1 MCLLVLLAGWIL
13 QANQKVG
20 TSSSSSWLAH
30 DLHKSIKN
38 LVLEKITE
46 HHLTPNG
53 PPQNFAWCS
62 EMVWTSSWIHIA
74 PLTQE
79 GKIFQLGPENT

>member
-1 MCLLVLLAGWIL
+1 MESCVR
-13 QANQKVG
+13 
-20 TSSSSSWLAH
+20 
-30 DLHKSIKN
+30 
-38 LVLEKITE
+38 KITD
-46 HHLTPNG
+46 HHLTPNC

-79 GKIFQLGPENT
+79 GKVFQLGPENTSFQLLCYITSKRNIKTEL